1 MISFNL
7 TGKTAIVTGGS
18 RGLGFDMALG
28 LAQAGA
34 DLAIFARNQE
44 VLDKACETLAERTG
58 RRVRGYATDM
68 ADIASLEA
76 AALRVLDDFGSIDI
90 LVNNAAQLASE
101 SVDDLT
107 PETFD
112 ACMDANVKGPYFLSQ
127 YVVRDWMREHGGRIV
142 NICSVMSYRASDT
155 SPIYPITKAAEA
167 MMTKCQAM
175 AWAKYGIYVN
185 GIAPGQMYMGMGAN
199 MPKDYVDNLAAKI
212 PQRRMGQAEDL
223 TGAVVYL
230 ASDACRY
237 TQGQIIT
244 VDGGLLLGLK

>member
-1 MISFNL
+1 MVSFDL

-18 RGLGFDMALG
+18 RGLGLDMALG

-34 DLAIFARNQE
+34 DIAIFARTQSTMDE
-44 VLDKACETLAERTG
+44 ACRAIEEATG
-58 RRVRGYATDM
+58 RTARGYVTDM
-68 ADIASLEA
+68 GDMASFDRAADQVLE
-76 AALRVLDDFGSIDI
+76 DFGAIDI
-90 LVNNAAQLASE
+90 LVNNAAQLISE

-112 ACMDANVKGPYFLSQ
+112 TCMNANVKGPCFLSQ
-127 YVVRDWMREHGGRIV
+127 YVVRRWMKDHGGHIV

-155 SPIYPITKAAEA
+155 SPIYPITKAAEE
-167 MMTKCQAM
+167 MMTRCQAM
-175 AWAKYGIYVN
+175 AWAQHGIFVN

-199 MPKDYVDNLAAKI
+199 MPQDYVDNLAAKI
-212 PQRRMGQAEDL
+212 PQRRMGQPGDL
-223 TGAVVYL
+223 VGAVVYL

-237 TQGQIIT
+237 TQGQTIV

>member
-1 MISFNL
+1 MVSFDL

-34 DLAIFARNQE
+34 DIAIFARTQKTIDE
-44 VLDKACETLAERTG
+44 ACAAIAAETG
-58 RRVRGYATDM
+58 RKALGYAVDM
-68 ADIASLEA
+68 ADIVSLEA
-76 AALRVLDDFGSIDI
+76 AALRVLGDFGSIDI
-90 LVNNAAQLASE
+90 LVNNAAQLVGE

-112 ACMDANVKGPYFLSQ
+112 ACMAANVKGPYFLSQ
-127 YVVRDWMREHGGRIV
+127 YVVRDWMREHGGHIV

-155 SPIYPITKAAEA
+155 SPIYPITKAAEE
-167 MMTKCQAM
+167 MMTRCQAM
-175 AWAKYGIYVN
+175 AWAQHGIYVN
-185 GIAPGQMYMGMGAN
+185 GIAPGQMYLGMGAN
-199 MPKDYVDNLAAKI
+199 MPQDYVDNLAAKI

-230 ASDACRY
+230 SSDACRY
-237 TQGQIIT
+237 TQGQTII
-244 VDGGLLLGLK
+244 VDGGILLGLK

>member
-1 MISFNL
+1 MISFDL
-7 TGKTAIVTGGS
+7 AGKTAIVTGGS

-34 DLAIFARNQE
+34 DIAIFARNRQTIDE
-44 VLDKACETLAERTG
+44 ACASIADQTG
-58 RRVRGYATDM
+58 RKTKGYTVDM
-68 ADIASLEA
+68 SDISALEGA
-76 AALRVLDDFGSIDI
+76 VGQVLADFGAIDI
-90 LVNNAAQLASE
+90 LVNNAALLASE
-101 SVDDLT
+101 AVDDLT

-112 ACMDANVKGPYFLSQ
+112 RCMDANVKGPYFLSQ
-127 YVVRDWMREHGGRIV
+127 YVVRDWMREHGGNIV
-142 NICSVMSYRASDT
+142 NICSVMSFRASDT

-175 AWAKYGIYVN
+175 AWSRYGIYVN

-199 MPKDYVDNLAAKI
+199 MPQDYVDNIAAKI
-212 PQRRMGQAEDL
+212 PQRRMGRSEDL

-237 TQGQIIT
+237 TQGQIIA
-244 VDGGLLLGLK
+244 VDGGVLLGLK